1 MIEINLLPKE
11 LKTDFKPEKTGIGLQ
26 PRQVL
31 YFIPFIFGILLCIHL
46 YLFAVTIFKSSQFNI
61 LNNKWQK
68 FEPQRKMLE
77 GFNKEYALLSEDAK
91 ISQQLLRERINW
103 SEKLNKLSLDLPSG
117 IWFNEVSI
125 SEKDFILKG
134 SVVSLQ
140 LQEMNLIKIFLDNL
154 KKDALFFKD
163 FSNLELGSVQRE
175 TIGGYD
181 IVEFTIT
188 AGLRPR

>member
-1 MIEINLLPKE
+1 MIEINLLSKE
-11 LKTDFKPEKTGIGLQ
+11 LKTGFKPEKIGIGLQ
-26 PRQVL
+26 PRRIL
-31 YFIPFIFGILLCIHL
+31 YFIPLIFGILLCVHL
-46 YLFAVTIFKSSQFNI
+46 YLLAATIFKSSQFNI

-77 GFNKEYALLSEDAK
+77 GFNKEYALLSEDALV
-91 ISQQLLRERINW
+91 SQQLLRERINW

-125 SEKDFILKG
+125 SGKDFILRG

-154 KKDALFFKD
+154 KKDTLFFKD

-181 IVEFTIT
+181 IVEFTMT
-188 AGLRPR
+188 ANLNPR